1 MSRRALSVGIL
12 LAAVMFGTSASAAAP
27 RVLPE
32 GKQPD
37 DVRLGELRTLDSY
50 FPFDVPESPAA
61 WAQRSELIRRRILVA
76 TGLYPMPESTA
87 AHAVV
92 HGKVDRGDYTVERVY
107 LQSYSGHFVT
117 GSLFRPVGRTGRL
130 PGVLCPHGHWNNGR
144 FFDAG
149 EAEAARQITIGAE
162 KLTNAARYP
171 LQARC
176 VQLARMGCVV
186 FHYDMLGNADSQQI
200 PIEVAHG
207 FKDRRPDLEKP
218 DAWGFF
224 SPQAE
229 LRLQSIMGLQTY
241 NSIRALDWLCSL
253 PDVDPQRI
261 GVTGA
266 SGGGTQTFILSA
278 IDPRPAVEFPAVMVS
293 TAMQGGC
300 TCENACYL
308 RTGVGNIDFAACFAP
323 KPLGMTAANDWT
335 KELET
340 KGLPELK
347 QLYALL
353 GEPERVNATIRLEFD
368 HNYNGVSRQ
377 AMYHWF
383 NQHLNLGYQAPIEE
397 QDFQPLPRDELTVWD
412 DAHPFPA
419 PDENYERTLLRNI
432 DAASDAAL
440 AADPVRFTRNAYEV
454 IVGRSVPE
462 PDAIRQRKIF
472 EHDRGDYLE
481 LGSLIELPSRGE
493 QVPEVFLYPKKF
505 AERVVIWIDGQ
516 GKQSLF
522 GSDGK
527 PRPEIA
533 KLLAAGYGVASVDL
547 IGQGEWKADA
557 SAPDE
562 NRRVNE
568 DRNFAGYTYG
578 YNSPLFVQRVHDI
591 LTVVGLT
598 HSHAEPAGKIDLV
611 GVNGAGIWVAAAAAQ
626 AGQIVDRVAIDT
638 EGFRFAKL
646 TSYADAQFLPGAVKY
661 GDVPGLLGLLEKR
674 PVWLAGENT
683 EFAAELEQRLGNRD
697 AGGVFCATGT
707 AEEKS
712 SAVVDWLLNSPH
724 QGVAK

>member
-1 MSRRALSVGIL
+1 MVRHAFSVGVL
-12 LAAVMFGTSASAAAP
+12 LAAAMLGEIAWADAP

-50 FPFDVPESPAA
+50 FPFDVPQSPEE
-61 WAQRSELIRRRILVA
+61 WARRAELTRRRILVA
-76 TGLYPMPESTA
+76 AGLYPMPENTA
-87 AHAVV
+87 AQAVV
-92 HGKVDRGDYTVERVY
+92 HGGVDRGDYTVERVS

-117 GSLFRPVGRTGRL
+117 GSLYRPVGRTGRL

-149 EAEAARQITIGAE
+149 EAEAARQIEIGAE
-162 KLTNAARYP
+162 KLPHAARYP

-207 FKDRRPDLEKP
+207 FKDRRPDMEQP

-241 NSIRALDWLCSL
+241 NSIRALDWICSL

-278 IDPRPAVEFPAVMVS
+278 IDPRPAAAFPAVMVS

-353 GEPERVNATIRLEFD
+353 GEPEHVSASIRLEFD

-383 NQHLNLGYQAPIEE
+383 NRHLKLGYSEPIEE
-397 QDFQPLPRDELTVWD
+397 QDFQPLSQDEMTVWN
-412 DAHPFPA
+412 DAHPFVA
-419 PDENYERTLLRNI
+419 PDENYEPTLLRHMEL
-432 DAASDAAL
+432 ASDEAL
-440 AADPVRFTRNAYEV
+440 SADPVRFTRNAYEV
-454 IVGRSVPE
+454 IVGRGVPR
-462 PDAIRQRKIF
+462 PDEVRQRKIF

-481 LGSLIELPSRGE
+481 RGSLIEIPARGE
-493 QVPEVFLYPKKF
+493 QVPEVFLFPKEF
-505 AERVVIWIDGQ
+505 SDRVVIWVDGR

-522 GSDGK
+522 GDDGK

-533 KLLAAGYGVASVDL
+533 RLLGTGCGVACVDL
-547 IGQGEWKADA
+547 FGLGEWKADA

-562 NRRVNE
+562 NRRVSE

-591 LTVVGLT
+591 LTVIGMT
-598 HSHAEPAGKIDLV
+598 HAHAEPGGQIDLV
-611 GVNGAGIWVAAAAAQ
+611 GVHGAGIWVAAAAAQ
-626 AGQIVDRVAIDT
+626 AGPIVDRVAVDT
-638 EGFRFAKL
+638 EGFRFADL
-646 TSYADAQFLPGAVKY
+646 SSYSDPRFLPGAVKY
-661 GDVPGLLGLLEKR
+661 GDVPGVLGLLEKR
-674 PVWLAGENT
+674 PIWLAGESAK
-683 EFAAELEQRLGNRD
+683 FAKELERDLGNHD
-697 AGGVFCATGT
+697 AGGVFCAKET

-712 SAVVDWLLNSPH
+712 SAVVDWLLKTPQTS
-724 QGVAK
+724 VAK